1 MQATT
6 ISGAAE
12 QRMRD
17 VDAHSNLAEMKPAAA
32 RSFKMPNTS
41 TTLRLGVISLLA
53 ASGFAGGCSYDQNS
67 EWSTTP
73 AEAKPLAKAQNQN
86 PNRSDDTYKIT
97 MMDEEGSVWDGLFE
111 QPETEGYA
119 ATDEFGAGNPI
130 DIFGTINGRAMTQG
144 NPNAPAAY
152 DPADLH
158 RVSFSSYGS
167 DFDPV
172 VTDDGQYVFY
182 ASTQHRETAD
192 IYRKHVNSSVVSQ
205 ITNDPGHDVM
215 PSLSP
220 NGQTIAFSSNRQ
232 GNWNIYLIDAE
243 GGQARQ
249 ITNDSSHEL
258 HPSFSPD
265 GSQLV
270 YSRLGPVSQRWE
282 MWLVDV
288 NNPMVK
294 HQIGYGL
301 FPEFSPVGGTGAN
314 GGDRIVFQRAR
325 ERGSRLFSVW
335 SIDLVGGNEALNL
348 TELASSSDHALIN
361 PSWSRD
367 GKRVAYASVPL
378 AATTGNGQP
387 THADIWMSNIDGTGS
402 TNLTAD
408 DAINLM
414 PTWGADNSVY
424 FISNRSGTDNIWA
437 LGAQK
442 AVIAA
447 GEPFVGLPGSP
458 RTAKTPSNTNQTRTQ
473 DQSPDF
479 ADFPPGLVPIGVE

>member
-1 MQATT
+1 
-6 ISGAAE
+6 
-12 QRMRD
+12 MRD

-119 ATDEFGAGNPI
+119 ATDEI

>member
-1 MQATT
+1 
-6 ISGAAE
+6 
-12 QRMRD
+12 MRN
-17 VDAHSNLAEMKPAAA
+17 A
-32 RSFKMPNTS
+32 S
-41 TTLRLGVISLLA
+41 TTLCLGVTSLLA
-53 ASGFAGGCSYDQNS
+53 AAGFVGGCSYDQNS
-67 EWSTTP
+67 EWSTTS
-73 AEAKPLAKAQNQN
+73 AEAKPLAKAQRQN
-86 PNRSDDTYKIT
+86 KNRSDDTYQIT
-97 MMDEEGSVWDGLFE
+97 MMDEQPEGSVWDGLFE
-111 QPETEGYA
+111 QPETEDYA
-119 ATDEFGAGNPI
+119 ATGEFGPGNPV

-158 RVSFSSYGS
+158 RVSFSTYGS

-172 VTDDGQYVFY
+172 VTEAGDYVYF
-182 ASTQHRETAD
+182 ASTQHRETSD

-215 PSLSP
+215 PALSP
-220 NGQTIAFSSNRQ
+220 DGRTIAFASNRQ
-232 GNWNIYLIDAE
+232 GNWNIYLIDSE

-249 ITNDSSHEL
+249 ITDDSSHEL

-270 YSRLGPVSQRWE
+270 YARLGPVSQRWE

-294 HQIGYGL
+294 HQIGFGL
-301 FPEFSPVGGTGAN
+301 FPEFCPKGGTGMN

-335 SIDLVGGNEALNL
+335 SLDLVGGNETINL

-361 PSWSRD
+361 PTWSRD

-378 AATTGNGQP
+378 AATTANGQP
-387 THADIWMSNIDGTGS
+387 TRADICMTNIDGTGT

-414 PTWGADNSVY
+414 PTWGSGNEVY
-424 FISNRSGTDNIWA
+424 FISNRSGTDNIWS
-437 LGAQK
+437 LGANK

-447 GEPFVGLPGSP
+447 GEPFVGLPGSA
-458 RTAKTPSNTNQTRTQ
+458 RTAQTPRNTNRT
-473 DQSPDF
+473 STEPSY
-479 ADFPPGLVPIGVE
+479 ADFFPGLVPVGAGDE